1 MGISV
6 RWGNGDRV
14 NLFNYIFRIVLV
26 CLSAAIPFCQGAACS
41 FFLLQMYIVDVPPIW
56 LVSVAVG

>member
-6 RWGNGDRV
+6 RWETVIG
-14 NLFNYIFRIVLV
+14 LTCLTIFLRIVLV

-41 FFLLQMYIVDVPPIW
+41 FFLLRVYIIDVPPIW